1 MKPDESHE
9 GARLSRIW
17 DELLSGKPST
27 DAEDVD
33 MLAEIRRLE
42 QATGIPA
49 ASHDMKSRLWADLM
63 NQAAP
68 PQVIT
73 TSIPLSSNGHLPG
86 HVVPDRTT
94 RARKASFAWFSVY
107 RLLAIGALSG
117 FGAGFVT
124 GIWTRIAMR
133 FAGMLTIDRNRGFL
147 TESESVVGR
156 MTLDGTLFLAIFA
169 GMIGVV
175 GGVLYVAIRYW
186 LPRNAW
192 LRAFGYGGLLL
203 GVFGFFVMEPDNGDY
218 RLFGPAWFNISTFSI
233 AYLICG
239 ALISVFADRLDRLIP
254 RVATVRPFRWHSLA
268 WIGGLAPFAAMGLIG
283 ALSGLSLLGEDG
295 AARYILA
302 PLLVALTWQLGNR
315 WLPRASLHAR
325 SSQLVGYFAFIA
337 PCAVGFFLTMRAIVL
352 ILSG

>member
-27 DAEDVD
+27 DADD
-33 MLAEIRRLE
+33 TNMLAEIRRLE
-42 QATGIPA
+42 KAAGLPA
-49 ASHDMKSRLWADLM
+49 ASHELKSRLWADLM
-63 NQAAP
+63 KQAAP
-68 PQVIT
+68 SLVIT
-73 TSIPLSSNGHLPG
+73 TSIPVSSNGHLPG
-86 HVVPDRTT
+86 HVVPALP
-94 RARKASFAWFSVY
+94 ARKASFAWFSVY

-169 GMIGVV
+169 GMIGVI

-203 GVFGFFVMEPDNGDY
+203 GVFGFFVMEPDNVDY

-239 ALISVFADRLDRLIP
+239 ALISVFADRLDRRIP
-254 RVATVRPFRWHSLA
+254 RAITVRPFRLRSLA

-283 ALSGLSLLGEDG
+283 ALSGLSLLGGDG
-295 AARYILA
+295 AARFILA
-302 PLLVALTWQLGNR
+302 PLLVALIWQLGNR
-315 WLPRASLHAR
+315 WLPRASLQAR

>member
-17 DELLSGKPST
+17 DEVLSGKPST
-27 DAEDVD
+27 DAEDARL
-33 MLAEIRRLE
+33 LAEIQRLE

-49 ASHDMKSRLWADLM
+49 ATHELKSRLWADLM
-63 NQAAP
+63 KQAVPPMAIAAP
-68 PQVIT
+68 VP
-73 TSIPLSSNGHLPG
+73 SNGHLPE
-86 HVVPDRTT
+86 HAIPASTT
-94 RARKASFAWFSVY
+94 PVRKASLAWFPVY
-107 RLLAIGALSG
+107 RLLAIGAISG

-133 FAGMLTIDRNRGFL
+133 FAGMLTIDRNRGLL
-147 TESESVVGR
+147 TESDSVVGQ
-156 MTLDGTLFLAIFA
+156 MTLAGTLSLAVFA
-169 GMIGVV
+169 GMIGVI
-175 GGVLYVAIRYW
+175 GGLLYVAIRYW

-203 GVFGFFVMEPDNGDY
+203 GVFGFFVMEPGNGDY
-218 RLFGPAWFNISTFSI
+218 RLFGPAWLNISTFSM

-239 ALISVFADRLDRLIP
+239 ALISVFADRLDRLFP
-254 RVATVRPFRWHSLA
+254 GVAAVRPFRWRSLA
-268 WIGGLAPFAAMGLIG
+268 WIGGLAPFVAIGLIG
-283 ALSGLSLLGEDG
+283 ALSGIGFLGGDG
-295 AARYILA
+295 AARFILA
-302 PLLVALTWQLGNR
+302 PLLVALIWQLGNR
-315 WLPRASLHAR
+315 WLPRASLYAR